1 MTDKEFAV
9 ILAEAKQL
17 RRDWENW
24 RESGYQAK
32 EKVMIYDWEKDP
44 KVRFTNDAWHLG
56 WCAAIA
62 MVQGRLASGLDTNG
76 LPLTPAP
83 APLAIETAT

>member
-1 MTDKEFAV
+1 
-9 ILAEAKQL
+9 
-17 RRDWENW
+17 
-24 RESGYQAK
+24 
-32 EKVMIYDWEKDP
+32 MIYDWEKDP

-76 LPLTPAP
+76 LPLTPTP
-83 APLAIETAT
+83 EPKS